1 MIFLK
6 IGEPSVAY
14 GRKNEDIQKSE
25 HSHLT
30 QKFYYWGK
38 KMLMEKDLVWVLLVR
53 MRFEFN
59 YACRCFK
66 DRDSCE
72 M

>member
-38 KMLMEKDLVWVLLVR
+38 KNVDGKGLSVGVTSQNAL
-53 MRFEFN
+53 
-59 YACRCFK
+59 
-66 DRDSCE
+66 
-72 M
+72 